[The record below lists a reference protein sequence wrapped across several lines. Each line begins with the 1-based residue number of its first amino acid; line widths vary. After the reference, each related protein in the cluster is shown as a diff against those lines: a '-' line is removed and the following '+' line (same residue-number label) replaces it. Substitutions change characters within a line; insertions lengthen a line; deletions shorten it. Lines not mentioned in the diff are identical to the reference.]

1 MTTTTEDSSSS
12 RQQQLLRLVWRIS
25 STVLVAS
32 TVAFVAFLLA
42 PLSWA
47 PNTTGGLLGEAPIRS
62 LADAYSYAD
71 TAVQEALDIWSEPQ
85 SNWQVLT
92 LTNDTDTD
100 TSSSLSLVVEG
111 RRITEGPFATSGV
124 LLTRA
129 NGILPANNRYSADE
143 VFAFLTSIEGFLVID
158 PFSDPDDFSK
168 YVERYPGW
176 REGPNASVNAK
187 LEVADAALH
196 LPPPMSERRFVVLNA
211 MDPTSRIFVSKSV
224 LHKDRPGASVFFD
237 KDDDEFSEHSEDG
250 GRMVRVINTFAVQIH
265 PLESGRLSVQMI
277 NFIADGI
284 IHSSFVNWV
293 DYAFFPGL
301 FGRLIDALDNK

>member
-1 MTTTTEDSSSS
+1 
-12 RQQQLLRLVWRIS
+12 
-25 STVLVAS
+25 VAS
-32 TVAFVAFLLA
+32 TVAFVAVLLA

-62 LADAYSYAD
+62 LADAHSYAD

-92 LTNDTDTD
+92 LTNDTDTTSTD

-111 RRITEGPFATSGV
+111 RRITEGPFASSGV

-129 NGILPANNRYSADE
+129 NGILPANNGYSADD
-143 VFAFLTSIEGFLVID
+143 VFRFLTSVEGFVVID

-176 REGPNASVNAK
+176 REGPNAK

-237 KDDDEFSEHSEDG
+237 KDDDEFPKPSEDG
-250 GRMVRVINTFAVQIH
+250 GRVVRVINSFAVQVH
-265 PLESGRLSVQMI
+265 PLENGRLSVQMI
-277 NFIADGI
+277 NFIADGM

-301 FGRLIDALDNK
+301 FGRLNDALADRKKEQL